1 MSLSAEAQQIES
13 TGSRSRVAEG
23 AQFSATDNTHRGK
36 GKFHPEITLK
46 HNKPVTQRRAERE
59 RELQIR
65 RRISS
70 RGHFTRKSHTIP
82 GDATSMISKL
92 SSFKLIVSGCWSIFF
107 HQTNI
112 SHSVVTLRQKK
123 STHICICTKT
133 PGVTQT
139 CICIC
144 VLRAHAWVHTCTHTQ
159 SWRQKIQYFY
169 CIRKQCSVNL
179 AHSDIIAVP

>member
-59 RELQIR
+59 LQIR

-70 RGHFTRKSHTIP
+70 RGHFTRKLHTIP

-92 SSFKLIVSGCWSIFF
+92 SSFKLIVSGCWSIFS

-123 STHICICTKT
+123 SMHLYQNTRGDTDMYLHMCVVSTRVSAHLHTHSILKT
-133 PGVTQT
+133 ENS
-139 CICIC
+139 IF
-144 VLRAHAWVHTCTHTQ
+144 LLH
-159 SWRQKIQYFY
+159 QKTM
-169 CIRKQCSVNL
+169 QCKFGS
-179 AHSDIIAVP
+179 